1 MRELIHRWFVPI
13 TMWATAV
20 FPLLLAVVC
29 ALPNF
34 FGGWSFVWDD
44 QALFYSDFEAWQFGP
59 VNYEV
64 YNYFKK
70 YGGNEIPKTESVNK
84 VSNFK
89 AKETIEA
96 IWNIYGS
103 YNAFKLVEITHNQTP
118 WQYAYQ
124 NDTII
129 TSDMIKNYFKSKY

>member
-1 MRELIHRWFVPI
+1 MIKILEAAKYFVYLSYKSNFSL
-13 TMWATAV
+13 T
-20 FPLLLAVVC
+20 PLKIQKLLYLAQ
-29 ALPNF
+29 
-34 FGGWSFVWDD
+34 GWSFVWDD

-129 TSDMIKNYFKSKY
+129 TSDMIKKYFKSKY